1 MGRILRR
8 VITSRLPDWA
18 PVSDLLDRIER
29 YYDAV
34 PRSGSRTEQIGPFTL
49 FVSNGGWPYYA
60 RPTLGVA
67 SSFDLAAVERLR
79 ERQRALRVP
88 EALEW
93 VDEITPD
100 LLAVVRQSGLQVHE
114 CPLMVLHEPMPMTK
128 AQDATVRILGADD
141 PALAPAAAVAAVSFA
156 AGGVDVG
163 SDGIQERDARVDA
176 MTEPELE
183 RRRDRA
189 RRGLTVSA
197 VAEDETGPL
206 ASGSH
211 QPVDGV
217 TEIVGVATLPAAR
230 RRGLGAAVTAALVA
244 DAQQRGADVI
254 FLSAGS
260 EAVARIYERVG
271 FRHIATAC
279 IAESA

>member
-1 MGRILRR
+1 
-8 VITSRLPDWA
+8 VTASRLPDWG
-18 PVSDLLDRIER
+18 PVGDLLDRIER

-60 RPTLGVA
+60 RPTLGRA
-67 SSFDLAAVERLR
+67 GTFDLAAVERLR
-79 ERQRALRVP
+79 ERQRELGVP

-93 VDEITPD
+93 VDEIAPD
-100 LLAVVRQSGLQVHE
+100 LLAVVRQSGLPVLE
-114 CPLMVLHEPMPMTK
+114 CPLMVLHEPMPM
-128 AQDATVRILGADD
+128 AEALDVTVRILGADD

-163 SDGIQERDARVDA
+163 SDGTRERDVRVAA
-176 MTEPELE
+176 MTEADLE
-183 RRRDRA
+183 RRRDRV

-197 VAEDETGPL
+197 VAEDKNGPL

-230 RRGLGAAVTAALVA
+230 RRGLGAAITAALVA
-244 DAQQRGADVI
+244 DAQQRGVDVI

-271 FRHIATAC
+271 FRRIATAC
-279 IAESA
+279 IAEQA

>member
-1 MGRILRR
+1 
-8 VITSRLPDWA
+8 VTTSRLRDWA
-18 PVSDLLDRIER
+18 TVSELLDRIER

-34 PRSGSRTEQIGPFTL
+34 PRSGSRTEQVGPFTL

-60 RPTLGVA
+60 RPTLDTE
-67 SSFDLAAVERLR
+67 SSFDPVAVERIR
-79 ERQRALRVP
+79 ERQRELGIP

-100 LLAVVRQSGLQVHE
+100 LLAVVRQSGLSVHE
-114 CPLMVLHEPMPMTK
+114 CPLMVLQEPMPMTEV
-128 AQDATVRILGADD
+128 QDVTVRILGADD
-141 PALAPAAAVAAVSFA
+141 HALAPAAAVAAVSFA
-156 AGGVDVG
+156 AGGVDVCSG
-163 SDGIQERDARVDA
+163 GVRERDARVAA
-176 MTEPELE
+176 MTEAELE

-197 VAEDETGPL
+197 VAEDENGPL

-211 QPVDGV
+211 QPVDDV

-244 DAQQRGADVI
+244 DAQQRGVDVI

-271 FRHIATAC
+271 FRRIATAC
-279 IAESA
+279 IAELP

>member
-1 MGRILRR
+1 M
-8 VITSRLPDWA
+8 TASRLPDWG
-18 PVSDLLDRIER
+18 PVGDLLDRIER

-34 PRSGSRTEQIGPFTL
+34 PRSGSRAEHIGPFTL

-60 RPTLGVA
+60 RPTLGRA
-67 SSFDLAAVERLR
+67 WSFDLAAVERLR
-79 ERQRALRVP
+79 ERQRELGVP

-93 VDEITPD
+93 VDEIAPD
-100 LLAVVRQSGLQVHE
+100 LLAVVRQSGLPVHE
-114 CPLMVLHEPMPMTK
+114 CPLMVLHEPMPMAE
-128 AQDATVRILGADD
+128 AQDVTVRILSADD
-141 PALAPAAAVAAVSFA
+141 PALAPAAAVATVSFA

-163 SDGIQERDARVDA
+163 SDGIRERDARVAA
-176 MTEPELE
+176 MTEAELE
-183 RRRDRA
+183 RRRDRV

-197 VAEDETGPL
+197 VAEDENGPL

-230 RRGLGAAVTAALVA
+230 RRGLGAAITAALVA
-244 DAQQRGADVI
+244 DAQQRGVDVI

-271 FRHIATAC
+271 FRRIATAC
-279 IAESA
+279 IAERA

>member
-1 MGRILRR
+1 VG
-8 VITSRLPDWA
+8 
-18 PVSDLLDRIER
+18 DLLDRIER

-60 RPTLGVA
+60 RPTLGRA
-67 SSFDLAAVERLR
+67 WSFELAAVERLR
-79 ERQRALRVP
+79 ERQRELRVP

-93 VDEITPD
+93 VDEIAPD
-100 LLAVVRQSGLQVHE
+100 LLAVVRQSGLPVLE
-114 CPLMVLHEPMPMTK
+114 CPLMVLHEPMPMAD
-128 AQDATVRILGADD
+128 AQDVTVRILSADD
-141 PALAPAAAVAAVSFA
+141 PALAPAAAVATVSFA

-163 SDGIQERDARVDA
+163 SDGTRERDVRVAA
-176 MTEPELE
+176 MTEAELE
-183 RRRDRA
+183 RRRDRV

-197 VAEDETGPL
+197 VAEDENGPL

-230 RRGLGAAVTAALVA
+230 RRGLGAAITAALVA
-244 DAQQRGADVI
+244 DAQQRGVDVI

-271 FRHIATAC
+271 FRRIATAC
-279 IAESA
+279 IAERA

>member
-1 MGRILRR
+1 M
-8 VITSRLPDWA
+8 TASRLPDWG

-49 FVSNGGWPYYA
+49 FVSKGGWPYYA
-60 RPTLGVA
+60 RPTLGQA
-67 SSFDLAAVERLR
+67 WSFDIAAVERLR
-79 ERQRALRVP
+79 ERQRELGVP

-93 VDEITPD
+93 VDEIAPD
-100 LLAVVRQSGLQVHE
+100 LLAVVRQSGLPVLE
-114 CPLMVLHEPMPMTK
+114 CPLMVLHEPMPMAE
-128 AQDATVRILGADD
+128 AQDVMVRILGAED
-141 PALAPAAAVAAVSFA
+141 PALAPAAAVATVSFA

-163 SDGIQERDARVDA
+163 SDGTRERDARVAA
-176 MTEPELE
+176 MTESELE
-183 RRRDRA
+183 RRRDRV

-197 VAEDETGPL
+197 VAEDENGPL

-230 RRGLGAAVTAALVA
+230 RRGLGAAITAALVA
-244 DAQQRGADVI
+244 DAQQRGVDVI

-271 FRHIATAC
+271 FRRIATAC
-279 IAESA
+279 IAERA